1 MDLPALLAKSRRYI
15 LISLGGSLLISGLV
29 NLMAAWTL
37 IQKAEEESLGVTRN
51 EVVGWFALLIL
62 AGIGLMVLGWR
73 QPKTPP
79 KLR

>member
-1 MDLPALLAKSRRYI
+1 
-15 LISLGGSLLISGLV
+15 
-29 NLMAAWTL
+29 MAAWTL